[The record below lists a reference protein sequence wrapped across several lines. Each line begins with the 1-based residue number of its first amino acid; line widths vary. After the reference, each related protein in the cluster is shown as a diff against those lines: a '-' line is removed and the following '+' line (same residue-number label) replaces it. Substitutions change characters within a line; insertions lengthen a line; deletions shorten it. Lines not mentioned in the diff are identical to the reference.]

1 MGKGTWT
8 TLCFKSFPTT
18 GPKVSSPGSCF
29 FWTLLSS
36 EPLEKGK
43 FQSQR
48 FTLQPQVQGLQ
59 FQQQQHI
66 YLRFEPAGWFY
77 LYGTD
82 YLDLCC
88 KAPSGESPGGG
99 KKGRIK
105 HKFHRESCRIKL
117 LADNSRPLQG
127 KRSNNKSAILT

>member
-1 MGKGTWT
+1 MCLFKERDLDKSAFQVLSYNWT
-8 TLCFKSFPTT
+8 
-18 GPKVSSPGSCF
+18 KVSCPRSCF

-36 EPLEKGK
+36 ELLEKGK

-66 YLRFEPAGWFY
+66 CLQFEPAGWFY

-88 KAPSGESPGGG
+88 KAPSGESPGEG
-99 KKGRIK
+99 KIIAIK
-105 HKFHRESCRIKL
+105 HKFHRESCHIKVA
-117 LADNSRPLQG
+117 ADN
-127 KRSNNKSAILT
+127 